1 MPKQL
6 SNKCDSVKVEEV
18 SLKGNMY
25 DFSVDYDAIN
35 KSHILNIHWNLMV
48 TNNIKQSSGL

>member
-1 MPKQL
+1 
-6 SNKCDSVKVEEV
+6 
-18 SLKGNMY
+18 MY

-48 TNNIKQSSGL
+48 TNNIKQSSGLWNKLLLDYYVLSEL

>member
-1 MPKQL
+1 
-6 SNKCDSVKVEEV
+6 
-18 SLKGNMY
+18 MY